1 MLLVCLGSTVESAH
15 IKMLHMTK
23 TTIVIVHVTKD
34 RNDGLHG
41 RLIKHSLEYDCTLIR
56 HHCILM
62 LDKLQ
67 MFVAV
72 LIKLW
77 AVAPGGPQRYCGKD
91 LSSIKML
98 KDLINNVDRNF
109 NVVRFVD

>member
-1 MLLVCLGSTVESAH
+1 MLAMLLVCLGSTVESAH
-15 IKMLHMTK
+15 IKMLRMTK

-56 HHCILM
+56 HHCKLM

-67 MFVAV
+67 S
-72 LIKLW
+72 LSQCLLNC
-77 AVAPGGPQRYCGKD
+77 GPWPPVGRSG
-91 LSSIKML
+91 IAG
-98 KDLINNVDRNF
+98 RT
-109 NVVRFVD
+109 